1 MDAVTIGASNSVLTD
16 DSVLVEVKVAGE
28 IPPKIEV
35 NWLLILAALLAG
47 AGATY
52 AGTA

>member
-1 MDAVTIGASNSVLTD
+1 MA
-16 DSVLVEVKVAGE
+16 DSVSFGSLGSDVTKFTVKPLTVTPPPPE
-28 IPPKIEV
+28 I
-35 NWLLILAALLAG
+35 NWLLILATLLAG